1 MRKRKIWSLYGAS
14 THLEVII
21 NEIILDQLYWI
32 HNAMQD
38 IIGNSKYTLHM
49 FKMLADC
56 ISRYYELR

>member
-21 NEIILDQLYWI
+21 YEIILNQLYWI

-38 IIGNSKYTLHM
+38 IKGIVDTSYECSK
-49 FKMLADC
+49 C
-56 ISRYYELR
+56 